1 MEHDAEK
8 IRKKIQLAE
17 NTPVAWNKE
26 QVWQAIGKQPAA
38 RSRMLFVYYAAAS
51 VLLAIALI
59 IYSFER
65 TQQQQL
71 EVQLAQLELAI
82 LKESKQPLIVYN
94 DQQSTEQPENCKPE
108 TAVVK
113 VPRRE
118 KEQKQQPAKNSNLQE
133 TILLTTIEPE
143 QAVIVEPVQ
152 VKQSTT
158 ESQSTPTVQRVTA
171 IIGSENN
178 KMVIPS
184 SADKR
189 LALKI
194 QYIDSEPETSERKM
208 RTGEFI
214 LKH

>member
-1 MEHDAEK
+1 MEHEEEK
-8 IRKKIQLAE
+8 IRKKIQQAE
-17 NTPVAWNKE
+17 TIRVAWNKE
-26 QVWQAIGKQPAA
+26 LVWQAIGKQPAA
-38 RSRMLFVYYAAAS
+38 QPRPLFIYYAAAS

-94 DQQSTEQPENCKPE
+94 DQQSAHQSENCKPE

-133 TILLTTIEPE
+133 TVLLATIEPE
-143 QAVIVEPVQ
+143 QAVMVEPVQ

-178 KMVIPS
+178 KLFIPS

-208 RTGEFI
+208 RSGEFM
-214 LKH
+214 LKY